1 MIVKNVDITKDVFI
15 EEGDK
20 EKEETVELTR

>member
-1 MIVKNVDITKDVFI
+1 MIVKNVDITKDVLI